1 MSKTPIVR
9 PISLVNALTNIAIL
23 ALFVLAGWALDHQNG
38 IIIGAIVYLVVSQ
51 LLRRTICR
59 SHRNAIRQCKRQQFE
74 LAIPD
79 FEDSLAFFR
88 KNEWLDRYRAIT
100 LLSASGM
107 CYREMAMVSLG
118 FCHAQLGDGKNARR
132 YYERCLEEFPQNGM
146 AESALRLINAAA
158 KAEAAT

>member
-9 PISLVNALTNIAIL
+9 PISLLNALANIAIL
-23 ALFVLAGWALDHQNG
+23 ALFVLASWALDQQYG
-38 IIIGAIVYLVVSQ
+38 IIIGAIVYLLLSL

-59 SHRNAIRQCKRQQFE
+59 SHRNAIRHCKRQQFE

-88 KNEWLDRYRAIT
+88 RNEWVDRYRAIT

-118 FCHAQLGDGKNARR
+118 FCHAQIGDGTNARR
-132 YYERCLEEFPQNGM
+132 YYERCLKEFPQNGM
-146 AESALRLINAAA
+146 AESALRLMNAAA
-158 KAEAAT
+158 QAEAAT